1 MEPEELILP
10 SDGSCEWAGM
20 GDYVLIS
27 PDANHRASLLYAGE
41 PPHGDSYHKLTV
53 DGKKFPGYAWGCLFA
68 YSKDSRYLA
77 LSWMEKLV
85 ERKTV
90 VIDSETRKYFVLP
103 EYIHS
108 FNLVWPVLHS
118 TSQET
123 KYEFDGSETWI
134 AY

>member
-27 PDANHRASLLYAGE
+27 PDGSHRASLLYAGE
-41 PPHGDSYHKLTV
+41 PPHGDSYHRLNI
-53 DGKKFPGYAWGCLFA
+53 DGKKFPGYVWGCLFA
-68 YSKDSRYLA
+68 CSKDSHYLT
-77 LSWMEKLV
+77 LSWMAKLV

-90 VIDSETRKYFVLP
+90 VIDLEAQKYFVLP

-108 FNLVWPVLHS
+108 FKLSWPIVHG
-118 TSQET
+118 TSQDIR
-123 KYEFDGSETWI
+123 YEFSGGEIWI
-134 AY
+134 PY